1 MNRLLVE
8 HVADLQVLELA
19 GLLGVLLE
27 IMEVVAEVEG
37 SGSFSMKSSWVR
49 VSVTFDIDIVG
60 SSVTCRQRTA
70 SRFVLSVRGYRLVR
84 LEGSRLLNG
93 LEQKF

>member
-8 HVADLQVLELA
+8 HIVDLQVLELA

-27 IMEVVAEVEG
+27 IVEVVAEVEG

-60 SSVTCRQRTA
+60 NGVTCW
-70 SRFVLSVRGYRLVR
+70 
-84 LEGSRLLNG
+84 
-93 LEQKF
+93 